1 MVISQTGLLQ
11 FLIELAVLVPSDIK
25 KVEFPA
31 RRITFPIVLDDS
43 WNKEALA
50 RYMATTRD
58 KAVYLPSNIDYLASN
73 NGLSGP
79 NDALDKLIGSD
90 WVCYIYSLLAPLILS
105 AKF

>member
-1 MVISQTGLLQ
+1 MISQTGLLHL
-11 FLIELAVLVPSDIK
+11 LIELAFLVPSDVK
-25 KVEFPA
+25 KAEFPA

-43 WNKEALA
+43 WNREALE

-58 KAVYLPSNIDYLASN
+58 KAVYLPSNIDYLANN

-90 WVCYIYSLLAPLILS
+90 WVRFIHSFLPPLT
-105 AKF
+105 

>member
-1 MVISQTGLLQ
+1 MISQSSLQHLLV
-11 FLIELAVLVPSDIK
+11 ELAFLVPCDVK
-25 KVEFPA
+25 KAEFSA

-43 WNKEALA
+43 WNKEALE

-79 NDALDKLIGSD
+79 KDALDKFIGSD
-90 WVCYIYSLLAPLILS
+90 WVCFIHSFLLTLT
-105 AKF
+105 

>member
-1 MVISQTGLLQ
+1 MISQSSLQHLLV
-11 FLIELAVLVPSDIK
+11 ELAFLVPCDVK
-25 KVEFPA
+25 KADFSA

-43 WNKEALA
+43 WNKEALE

-79 NDALDKLIGSD
+79 KDALDKLIGSD
-90 WVCYIYSLLAPLILS
+90 WVCFIHSFLLTLT
-105 AKF
+105 